1 MRFLARSAVLA
12 AAIAATLALAGCQ
25 DILNS
30 LLDTGAP
37 TGLSASDGDYSDSIS
52 VSWSAPDLSS
62 EKWKG
67 YSVDH
72 YYVSWD
78 SGYYWTTSTS
88 CTILS
93 VTPAVSYT
101 VTVEAVLDPLGG
113 GSASD
118 TGFAMDADDLKWYD
132 GGRSYDVSSGDQWY
146 VTMLQRGFSYRFAFA
161 DSAAGSVEF
170 YPFKTLESVAGP
182 ISGTS
187 PTWICDKDGT
197 WNKFYVKV
205 RANAASSFT
214 AQCDYGYG
222 F

>member
-1 MRFLARSAVLA
+1 MSRIARPAVLA
-12 AAIAATLALAGCQ
+12 AALAATIALVGCQ

-30 LLDTGAP
+30 LLDSGAP
-37 TGLSASDGDYSDSIS
+37 TGLNASDGDYGDSIS

-62 EKWKG
+62 DKWKG

-78 SGYYWTTSTS
+78 SGNYWTTSTS
-88 CTILS
+88 CTIRS

-101 VTVEAVLDPLGG
+101 VTVEAVLDPSGG

-132 GGRSYDVSSGDQWY
+132 GGRSYDVSSGEQWY
-146 VTMLQRGFSYRFAFA
+146 VTMLQKGFSYRFTG
-161 DSAAGSVEF
+161 SAVNSVEF
-170 YPFKTLESVAGP
+170 YPFKTLESVDS
-182 ISGTS
+182 ISSS
-187 PTWICDKDGT
+187 PFIWKCDEDGT

-205 RANAASSFT
+205 NANAAGNFT